1 MSARVTL
8 FGRDGCHLCDD
19 ARVVL
24 EAVGEPFDE
33 VDIETD
39 DGLHRRLL
47 ERIPVVAV
55 DGHERFDHFVDED
68 ELRRLLAA

>member
-8 FGRDGCHLCDD
+8 YGRDGCHLCDD
-19 ARVVL
+19 ARAVL
-24 EAVGEPFDE
+24 ERVGEPFDE

-39 DGLHRRLL
+39 DALHRRLL
-47 ERIPVVAV
+47 ERIPVVSV

-68 ELRRLLAA
+68 ELRGLLRG